1 MELILILLLP
11 APDKSMNSI
20 CCNYTRG
27 YGSNYTCRKLG
38 KQCSIICGFC
48 RGHSNTNVALADIWT
63 ESLEVYDNANND
75 TDNYDVEEENE
86 EEEKSE
92 YKEKYN

>member
-1 MELILILLLP
+1 
-11 APDKSMNSI
+11 MNSI

-63 ESLEVYDNANND
+63 EVYDNAND